1 VRSAPLGTPRTAS
14 RMRGSD
20 CRRRAGARL
29 LLAGDNT
36 FEGGFGIFHYC
47 RLLDLLR
54 VVLGRRVG

>member
-1 VRSAPLGTPRTAS
+1 
-14 RMRGSD
+14 MRGSD